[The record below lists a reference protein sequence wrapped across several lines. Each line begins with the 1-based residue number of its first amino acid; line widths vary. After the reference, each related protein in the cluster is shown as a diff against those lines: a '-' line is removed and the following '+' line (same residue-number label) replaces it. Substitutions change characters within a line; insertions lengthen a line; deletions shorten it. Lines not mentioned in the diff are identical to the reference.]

1 MWIQRD
7 AYIYTN
13 ILLLTWYVKW
23 YGSIFVSDNWR
34 QYCWYSIN
42 HTGRRDTHR
51 SLLLFV
57 TRRQSVECKHDMAFC
72 EKRNDM
78 MIGTIRRYVYIT
90 TLTEVPPPHADL
102 FRCCLFWVWLH
113 VVHVSGSRVGMV
125 GYIFIQNKAK
135 YEHNNKNLRWLAYR

>member
-1 MWIQRD
+1 
-7 AYIYTN
+7 
-13 ILLLTWYVKW
+13 
-23 YGSIFVSDNWR
+23 
-34 QYCWYSIN
+34 
-42 HTGRRDTHR
+42 
-51 SLLLFV
+51 
-57 TRRQSVECKHDMAFC
+57 
-72 EKRNDM
+72 M